1 MSSSTSKPVKATL
14 LYDVISPWTYL
25 ALALLKRHEKEWNL
39 DIHLEPVSIGYLFQ
53 AAGNK
58 APLTVPNKGKM
69 MAQEFRLYSD
79 YYQIPTSPDAWTYSL
94 DAQKKPPN
102 SLPLMRILHV
112 LAQQHPEQH
121 ERAATLL
128 FDAVFARGDTALLH
142 GVAGKDRE
150 GEVARLHELLGA
162 LLSKEQ
168 LGKLWDASVTQE
180 VKDAVK
186 AQAQKCVKEQGAY
199 GVPYTT
205 FERADG
211 KKLSFMGQD
220 RFEIITDWLGHTYK
234 PLKMEAQQQSKL

>member
-1 MSSSTSKPVKATL
+1 
-14 LYDVISPWTYL
+14 
-25 ALALLKRHEKEWNL
+25 
-39 DIHLEPVSIGYLFQ
+39 
-53 AAGNK
+53 
-58 APLTVPNKGKM
+58 
-69 MAQEFRLYSD
+69 
-79 YYQIPTSPDAWTYSL
+79 
-94 DAQKKPPN
+94 
-102 SLPLMRILHV
+102 MRILHV

-220 RFEIITDWLGHTYK
+220 RFEIITDW
-234 PLKMEAQQQSKL
+234 